1 MNAMPKRSA
10 MPQRS
15 AVPLAG
21 PKLDNRR
28 VLAALVDVAIIGA
41 GAAVIL
47 AAAGV
52 LGGDGSSLGA
62 PLVGVLLCWAL
73 YYYFACESGG
83 GQTVG
88 KRLTNIRVLRTD
100 GTPPGL
106 RETGIRTVVRVV
118 DMQFAYAVGLIAM
131 LATGER
137 RARLGDLAADT
148 MVVSTDGETRQ
159 AAPAPVLPSKVI
171 EAEELAYALDW
182 EEPAASGPLPLEPLP
197 KRAVEGHAATP
208 DDATEPDAARAQE
221 EQPDEQPEHDEQPE
235 PHAESEPADELV
247 DRSSPALKEL
257 EADVA
262 AAMEDSPDEAL
273 DDSPADTRR
282 Q

>member
-28 VLAALVDVAIIGA
+28 VLAALIDVAIIGT
-41 GAAVIL
+41 GAALIL

-100 GTPPGL
+100 GTPAGL

-159 AAPAPVLPSKVI
+159 TAPAPVLPSKVI

-182 EEPAASGPLPLEPLP
+182 EEPAASGPLP
-197 KRAVEGHAATP
+197 RAVLP
-208 DDATEPDAARAQE
+208 AARSRTTQRRRTTR
-221 EQPDEQPEHDEQPE
+221 PNRTPRRRR
-235 PHAESEPADELV
+235 
-247 DRSSPALKEL
+247 RSSRTS
-257 EADVA
+257 
-262 AAMEDSPDEAL
+262 SP
-273 DDSPADTRR
+273 SPTSSRSRTRSR
-282 Q
+282 SPPTSSSTGRAPR